1 MTQTCIIIGGSHAG
15 GQVAAGL
22 RSQGF
27 EGDVIVLSDEAYLP
41 YHRPPLSKDFL
52 SGAKAEESLLI
63 RPQAFYDKQNINVR
77 LNCRVDSIQREAKTV
92 TLTNGE
98 VLSYNKLVLATGARA
113 RKIPFT
119 GSELANVFYLRDM
132 ADVQAIKGA
141 IGEGKHAVIVGGGY
155 IGLETAASLRKL
167 GLGVTLLEAM
177 PRILQR
183 VTSEQIS
190 NFYSRIHTEEGVDIR
205 CDAQLS
211 SIDGEASVSG
221 VTLADGS
228 KIDADLVI
236 IGVGVIPNTELAEA
250 IGLTIENGIAVNE
263 FGQTN
268 DPDIYAVGDC
278 SYHYN
283 PIYDRHIRLESVQ
296 NANDQGT
303 TVAKAICGK
312 QEAYNALP
320 WFWSDQYD
328 VKLQIVGL
336 SQGFDEVLIR
346 GDIENGRSF
355 CAFYYGNGKLL
366 AADCINNPREYMV
379 LRRVLTQGLEVDRA
393 KLLDS
398 TIEPNQ
404 WLS

>member
-1 MTQTCIIIGGSHAG
+1 MSNQCIIIGGSHAG
-15 GQVAAGL
+15 GQVAAAL
-22 RSQGF
+22 RTQGF
-27 EGDVIVLSDEAYLP
+27 EGEVTMISNEAFLP

-52 SGAKAEESLLI
+52 SGVKSEESLFI
-63 RPQAFYDKQNINVR
+63 RPAAFYEKQNINVR
-77 LNCRVDSIQREAKTV
+77 LNTAVASIQRTDKTV
-92 TLTNGE
+92 TLSNGE
-98 VLSYNKLVLATGARA
+98 VLAYDKLVLATGARA
-113 RKIPFT
+113 RKIPFP
-119 GSELANVFYLRDM
+119 GSELSNVFYLRDM
-132 ADVQAIKGA
+132 ADVQAIKGS
-141 IGEGKHAVIVGGGY
+141 ISEGKHAVIVGGGY

-167 GLGVTLLEAM
+167 GVGVTLLEAM

-190 NFYSRIHTEEGVDIR
+190 NFYARIHSEEGVDIR
-205 CDAQLS
+205 CDAQLA
-211 SIDGEASVSG
+211 SIDGETNVKG

-228 KIDADLVI
+228 QIDADLVI

-250 IGLTIENGIAVNE
+250 AELTIENGIKVNE

-278 SYHYN
+278 SFHFN
-283 PIYDRHIRLESVQ
+283 PIYDRFIRLESVQ

-303 TVAKAICGK
+303 IVAKSICNK
-312 QEAYNALP
+312 SEPYNALP

-346 GDIENGRSF
+346 GDIDNGRNF
-355 CAFYYGNGKLL
+355 CAFYFGNGKLL
-366 AADCINNPREYMV
+366 AADCINQPKEYMV
-379 LRRVLTQGLEVDRA
+379 LRRVLTQGLEVDRD
-393 KLLDS
+393 KLLDTS
-398 TIEPNQ
+398 IEPNQ